1 MICFESGFS
10 QEHPHIHVKQKG
22 TGTFMCHT
30 LNKQPQQALLEAAI
44 QNIQQQDIVIDR
56 EKINESAIDFPT
68 ITEIVY
74 DAIDKN
80 DAAERNIYLPDIE
93 EFDYRLKN
101 DRKSILNHA
110 LQLEPSLIDPI
121 VDVIGRDLA
130 KNQTF
135 TQKEFFGPFWTD
147 EDAYQLEQQLILYY
161 ETQAEFLDGLAN
173 NILDIL
179 IDRKY
184 RTKQYVDIKNYM
196 DAQDI
201 QFYYY
206 FEEFE

>member
-1 MICFESGFS
+1 MTNDLFNLD
-10 QEHPHIHVKQKG
+10 Q
-22 TGTFMCHT
+22 
-30 LNKQPQQALLEAAI
+30 QQALLDAVIQEAA
-44 QNIQQQDIVIDR
+44 QQDLVINHKNIDPA
-56 EKINESAIDFPT
+56 EIDFT
-68 ITEIVY
+68 TVIEIVY
-74 DAIDKN
+74 DALDKN
-80 DAAERNIYLPDIE
+80 DAAEKNIYLPDIE
-93 EFDYRLKN
+93 EFDYRLSS
-101 DRKSILNHA
+101 DRKSVLNHA

-121 VDVIGRDLA
+121 VNVIGRDLA

-147 EDAYQLEQQLILYY
+147 EDTYQLEQQLILYY